1 MTPDLYHTLSHKLRS
16 ALVRTRSIFF
26 CLIMSLSACQTSA
39 PKRIDGDD
47 PENVTIGFGRTDIQE
62 IVETAFK
69 KFSAANPQ
77 SDWSPKAKPNPYV
90 CVGKV
95 SNQTDEH
102 VDTKNVTDMLRSRL
116 QESSLLRF
124 TTDQDKRKGML
135 REVDDQEESGLYKG
149 DKAAKQGNWIPPE
162 YILDGRLSSIRKKN
176 DSVEDVYYAF
186 VLKLTDIN
194 SGVIVWESITQIAK
208 EKTKAGVGW

>member
-1 MTPDLYHTLSHKLRS
+1 
-16 ALVRTRSIFF
+16 
-26 CLIMSLSACQTSA
+26 MSLSACQTSA

-135 REVDDQEESGLYKG
+135 REVDEQEESGLYKG
-149 DKAAKQGNWIPPE
+149 DKAAKKGNWIPPE
-162 YILDGRLSSIRKKN
+162 YILDGRFSSIRKKN